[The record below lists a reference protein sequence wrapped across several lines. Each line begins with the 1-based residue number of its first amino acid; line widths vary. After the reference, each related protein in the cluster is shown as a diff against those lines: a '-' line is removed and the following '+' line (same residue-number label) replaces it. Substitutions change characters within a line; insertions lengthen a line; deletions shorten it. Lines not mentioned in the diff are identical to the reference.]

1 MLSTTISKLQV
12 SIGKRLG
19 ISRYIYIYS
28 MLYSIEAKDTFLL
41 YLEYTN
47 PWLVQERRGQRKPGY
62 EKGKSKGKMRKER
75 KYVR

>member
-1 MLSTTISKLQV
+1 
-12 SIGKRLG
+12 
-19 ISRYIYIYS
+19 